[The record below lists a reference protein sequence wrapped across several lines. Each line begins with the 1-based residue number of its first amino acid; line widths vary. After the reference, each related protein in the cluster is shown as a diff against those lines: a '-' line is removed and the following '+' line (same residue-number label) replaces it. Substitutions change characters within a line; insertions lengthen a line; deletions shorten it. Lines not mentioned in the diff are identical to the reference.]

1 MVEGMVFIQVTV
13 GAGGLAN
20 PPVTGSLSE
29 SLDGVNIPTQASAP
43 CAEIVKTVWEWNS
56 VTPGV

>member
-1 MVEGMVFIQVTV
+1 MVEGVVFIQVTV

-29 SLDGVNIPTQASAP
+29 SLDGVDIPTRASAP
-43 CAEIVKTVWEWNS
+43 CAEIVETV
-56 VTPGV
+56 